1 MPRKKSSPLPS
12 DGLVPVVS
20 PPPPTLK
27 PSYEYR
33 ARVVR
38 VLDGDTVEVDIEKDV
53 GFDVVVM
60 FRKTVRMQ
68 GINTPEKFGATKEAG
83 LASKKIVEDLLPRG
97 TEILMRTEKPDST
110 EKFGRFLATIW
121 LGSMNLSE
129 HLISIGAAKPFDGKG
144 KRG

>member
-1 MPRKKSSPLPS
+1 MPRKK
-12 DGLVPVVS
+12 VVAEGQLAPNTAA
-20 PPPPTLK
+20 PPPALK

-53 GFDVVVM
+53 GFDVVVK

-83 LASKKIVEDLLPRG
+83 LASKKIVQDLLPVG
-97 TEILMRTEKPDST
+97 SEIVMRTEKPDST

-121 LGSMNLSE
+121 LGNLNLSE

-144 KRG
+144 KRE

>member
-1 MPRKKSSPLPS
+1 MPKKKAAEAPS
-12 DGLVPVVS
+12 AIDTS
-20 PPPPTLK
+20 PPPPVLK
-27 PSYEYR
+27 PSYEYK

-53 GFDVVVM
+53 GFDVVVR

-83 LASKKIVEDLLPRG
+83 LASKKIVQDLLPVG
-97 TEILMRTEKPDST
+97 TEIVMRTEKPDST

-121 LGSMNLSE
+121 LGTMNLSE
-129 HLISIGAAKPFDGKG
+129 HLIAIGAAKPFDGKG
-144 KRG
+144 KRD